1 MKIYQILLL
10 IGVIL
15 ASIAT
20 SFYLVKMISLLLRSK
35 DSKKITDKELD
46 NGVLLGDM
54 DVIGTVSINNYNGIL
69 TPQIIIKDY
78 TFREQ

>member
-46 NGVLLGDM
+46 NDLKYMVNIYCFTYYLFTSILYYQYYEL
-54 DVIGTVSINNYNGIL
+54 VS
-69 TPQIIIKDY
+69 
-78 TFREQ
+78 E